1 DPRAQ
6 RLPTRAPPPWSTPR
20 ARAPMTP
27 ASKPRSSWFSQNPHV
42 DENRRRRDNARIIR
56 MHFAWEQPLH
66 ALHVIAS
73 LRVRRHPPVS
83 VDRPLAGIVRGR
95 SQRNLALVVRKEP
108 AQIRETAADVVVDAE
123 RIAHIEA
130 R

>member
-1 DPRAQ
+1 PTTDTHTLSLHDA
-6 RLPTRAPPPWSTPR
+6 LPIC
-20 ARAPMTP
+20 
-27 ASKPRSSWFSQNPHV
+27 SSWLSQNPHV

-73 LRVRRHPPVS
+73 LRVRRHPPVL

-95 SQRNLALVVRKEP
+95 SQRKDRKSTRLNSSHD
-108 AQIRETAADVVVDAE
+108 QISY
-123 RIAHIEA
+123 
-130 R
+130 